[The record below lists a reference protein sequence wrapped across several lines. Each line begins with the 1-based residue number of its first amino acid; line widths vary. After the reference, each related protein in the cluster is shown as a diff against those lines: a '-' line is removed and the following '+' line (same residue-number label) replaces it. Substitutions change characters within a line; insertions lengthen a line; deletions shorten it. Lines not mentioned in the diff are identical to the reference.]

1 MVSYTSPNILI
12 NLQPLPHLVLSF
24 FSVFFSSIISL
35 YSGHF
40 YWHKNTKL
48 SLFIFQLWNERI
60 KVSVPVSTC
69 SFNKRSV
76 VHVFWEIYI
85 HPSFLVLLHD
95 IVVGEMFQWNRL
107 VNIGHT
113 HHWLARDR
121 SDLVHL
127 YISMCLLAVKTRGSR
142 ALTATWVSEILHYF
156 FVRGPHIFILTG
168 QS

>member
-1 MVSYTSPNILI
+1 MVLYTCPNILI
-12 NLQPLPHLVLSF
+12 SLQPLTHLILPLSF
-24 FSVFFSSIISL
+24 FLSFFLSIISL
-35 YSGHF
+35 NSGHF
-40 YWHKNTKL
+40 DWLKITKL
-48 SLFIFQLWNERI
+48 SLFILQLCNERI

-95 IVVGEMFQWNRL
+95 VVGEVFQWNRL
-107 VNIGHT
+107 VNICHT

-127 YISMCLLAVKTRGSR
+127 
-142 ALTATWVSEILHYF
+142 
-156 FVRGPHIFILTG
+156 
-168 QS
+168 